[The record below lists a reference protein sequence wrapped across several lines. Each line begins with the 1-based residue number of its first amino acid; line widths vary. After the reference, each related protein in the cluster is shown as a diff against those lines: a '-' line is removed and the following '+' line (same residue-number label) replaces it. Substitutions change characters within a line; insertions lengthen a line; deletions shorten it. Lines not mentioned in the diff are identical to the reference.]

1 MSNTSAFGLRKWI
14 WRAFLQSALI
24 PLLLVETV
32 LIGTYLLTNSEI
44 RDAQIGHLRETA
56 LGDLQTTAR
65 RESHIVGEQLVR
77 IDALARLYT
86 ELTAKALSSP
96 AAAAADNLALSAEGV
111 RYSPEDL
118 GGAAVFYSNATPAA
132 RQDLDKVARLS
143 RLDPLMQQIQAQN
156 PLVASIY
163 FNSWDSL
170 NHIYPWFNTREQY
183 PHDMV
188 IPDYNFYY
196 LADAGRNPTRD
207 VVWTDVYLDP
217 AGHGWMMSAIAPVYR
232 GDFLEGVTGL
242 DITVSGLLSQIGQL
256 QVPWNGYAMLVGKDL
271 SIMAMPPAA
280 EEDFGLDELTQH
292 SYEEAIRRELFKPE
306 DFNLHQQAATGD
318 LAKVMAR
325 QPEGVERVFFNGRAH
340 LVAWSTIAQTGWHL
354 LTVVE
359 EADVFAQTNSLA
371 SYYQQIGYLLIAGL
385 ALFYL
390 LFFSFMWWRS
400 LKLSRQLQRMIA
412 GISAMMKEIGAGHW
426 HPAHASMA
434 IREFEEVAEHAL
446 SMGAQLE
453 QSEQERSLTQ
463 QRLELVLD
471 SATESLWEWNLAEQQ
486 MQLRGRLVNR
496 LGVGDRFNDPAA
508 FMQLIHPE
516 DREQIEAVLAELDR
530 GSRDDYQTK
539 FRIRDASGQ
548 YHWLLSR
555 GRVLARDPLTG
566 VVSQLAGTHIDI
578 DDLKRVEEEL
588 RRATLQAQEASRAK
602 SRFISSVSHEL
613 RTPLNAIHGFA
624 QLMRMERQA
633 GLATEHADYLDEI
646 LKASQHLD
654 QLVADVLDL
663 SAVQAER
670 PQLAL
675 QVVDVGPLMAECTDL
690 VRLQAQDQGLAFN
703 LDRPGQPVQVMA
715 DPRRLRQVLLNLL
728 SNALKYNHPG
738 GQVTLSYQVAAGH
751 IRLLVEDT
759 GLGIAPALQAQLFEP
774 FQRLGRENSAI
785 QGTGIGLALCR
796 EFAEL
801 MGGHMGLHSEPG
813 IGSSFWIELPLAEQ
827 ANQVPAV
834 RVQSAAGL
842 PRLFYVE
849 DNPAS
854 QFLVR
859 KALADLA
866 EVEVIGDGREAL
878 CKLLSNPP
886 ELLLLDINLPGL
898 DGISLLGE
906 LRRSPQGR
914 ALPVIILSAMDNL
927 QRLHELDCQ
936 GLLSKPLD
944 LEELR
949 GLVSALLHETIEHAQ

>member
-555 GRVLARDPLTG
+555 GRVLARDPHTG

-578 DDLKRVEEEL
+578 DDLKRMEQSREL
-588 RRATLQAQEASRAK
+588 VSQEL
-602 SRFISSVSHEL
+602 SHRIKNIFAVINGLIGMSARQSPLL
-613 RTPLNAIHGFA
+613 R
-624 QLMRMERQA
+624 
-633 GLATEHADYLDEI
+633 
-646 LKASQHLD
+646 
-654 QLVADVLDL
+654 
-663 SAVQAER
+663 
-670 PQLAL
+670 
-675 QVVDVGPLMAECTDL
+675 
-690 VRLQAQDQGLAFN
+690 
-703 LDRPGQPVQVMA
+703 
-715 DPRRLRQVLLNLL
+715 
-728 SNALKYNHPG
+728 
-738 GQVTLSYQVAAGH
+738 
-751 IRLLVEDT
+751 
-759 GLGIAPALQAQLFEP
+759 
-774 FQRLGRENSAI
+774 
-785 QGTGIGLALCR
+785 
-796 EFAEL
+796 
-801 MGGHMGLHSEPG
+801 
-813 IGSSFWIELPLAEQ
+813 PLAEELQ
-827 ANQVPAV
+827 DRIAALGRAHEFARPHSE
-834 RVQSAAGL
+834 QSR
-842 PRLFYVE
+842 PVSV
-849 DNPAS
+849 AS
-854 QFLVR
+854 TLR
-859 KALADLA
+859 
-866 EVEVIGDGREAL
+866 G
-878 CKLLSNPP
+878 
-886 ELLLLDINLPGL
+886 
-898 DGISLLGE
+898 LLGE
-906 LRRSPQGR
+906 
-914 ALPVIILSAMDNL
+914 ILSAYPAL
-927 QRLHELDCQ
+927 GEGRLTITGDDPDIDDRSATPIALVFHELATNSAKYGALSSDIGTVAIEVKQ
-936 GLLSKPLD
+936 VGDDVQVNWIERHGPPLAGEPAETGFGTRLVQLAVTQQLAGGIERHWLPEGLRVD
-944 LEELR
+944 MR
-949 GLVSALLHETIEHAQ
+949 ISASRLKRADGAPV

>member
-1 MSNTSAFGLRKWI
+1 M
-14 WRAFLQSALI
+14 
-24 PLLLVETV
+24 
-32 LIGTYLLTNSEI
+32 
-44 RDAQIGHLRETA
+44 
-56 LGDLQTTAR
+56 
-65 RESHIVGEQLVR
+65 
-77 IDALARLYT
+77 
-86 ELTAKALSSP
+86 
-96 AAAAADNLALSAEGV
+96 
-111 RYSPEDL
+111 
-118 GGAAVFYSNATPAA
+118 FYSNATPAA

-170 NHIYPWFNTREQY
+170 NYIYPWFNTPQQY

-242 DITVSGLLSQIGQL
+242 DITVSGLLSEIGQL

-271 SIMAMPPAA
+271 SIMVMPPAA

-306 DFNLHQQAATGD
+306 DFNLHQQAATRG

-325 QPEGVERVFFNGRAH
+325 QSEGVERVFLNGRAH

-371 SYYQQIGYLLIAGL
+371 SHYQQIGYLLIAGL
-385 ALFYL
+385 VLFYL
-390 LFFSFMWWRS
+390 LFFSFMWLRS
-400 LKLSRQLQRMIA
+400 LKLSRQLQGMIA

-426 HPAHASMA
+426 RPAHAAMA

-453 QSEQERSLTQ
+453 QSEQARSLTQ

-471 SATESLWEWNLAEQQ
+471 SATESLWECDLAAQQ
-486 MQLRGRLVNR
+486 VQLRGRLVTR
-496 LGVGDRFNDPAA
+496 LGVGDHFNDPAA
-508 FMQLIHPE
+508 FMQRVHPE

-530 GSRDDYQTK
+530 GSRDEYQTK

-548 YHWLLSR
+548 YYWLLSR
-555 GRVLARDPLTG
+555 GRVLARDPHTG
-566 VVSQLAGTHIDI
+566 AVSQLAGTHIDI

-613 RTPLNAIHGFA
+613 RTPLNAIQGFA
-624 QLMRMERQA
+624 QLMRMERQSGA
-633 GLATEHADYLDEI
+633 GAEHADYLDEI

-670 PQLAL
+670 PELVL
-675 QVVDVGPLMAECTDL
+675 QVVDVGPLMAECADL
-690 VRLQAQDQGLAFN
+690 VRLQAQDQDLAFN
-703 LDRPGQPVQVMA
+703 LDRPAQPVQVMA

-728 SNALKYNHPG
+728 ANALKYNRPD

-813 IGSSFWIELPLAEQ
+813 IGSSFWIELPLVERAE
-827 ANQVPAV
+827 QVPAV
-834 RVQSAAGL
+834 RSRAVTDL
-842 PRLFYVE
+842 PRLFFVE

-878 CKLLSNPP
+878 ELLLKEPP
-886 ELLLLDINLPGL
+886 ALLLLDINLPGL

-914 ALPVIILSAMDNL
+914 ALPVIILSAMDDL

-936 GLLSKPLD
+936 GLLGKPLD

-949 GLVSALLHETIEHAQ
+949 GLVGALLHETIEHA